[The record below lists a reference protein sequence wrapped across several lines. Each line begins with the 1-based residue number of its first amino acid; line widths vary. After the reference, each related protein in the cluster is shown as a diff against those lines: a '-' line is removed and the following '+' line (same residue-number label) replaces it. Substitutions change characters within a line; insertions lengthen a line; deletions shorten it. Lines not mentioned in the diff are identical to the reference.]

1 MNEKQKQR
9 RIGQIMLVCKII
21 KMENENLR
29 SVPKIHVSDIQ
40 RWLDTDEEY
49 VATLINVC
57 SSFDKRN
64 IADDVLNSMHI
75 YDDVNK
81 RYHLWDGLGHIWRLY
96 LDYLLKR
103 ITKEEFENYYKVYFC
118 DANKYDLTEEFLYE
132 LMDKYATE
140 LIFRVHKIAITD
152 MTNLDVIMEIAD
164 VGMYSD
170 SDFLMLRK
178 VLLGIEEC

>member
-1 MNEKQKQR
+1 MNEKEKQR

-21 KMENENLR
+21 KLENENLR
-29 SVPKIHVSDIQ
+29 RVPRVHVSDIE
-40 RWLDTDEEY
+40 RWLDTDEQY

-81 RYHLWDGLGHIWRLY
+81 RYHLWDGLGHIWKHY
-96 LDYLLKR
+96 LDYLLDR
-103 ITKEEFENYYKVYFC
+103 ISKEEFETYYKVYFC
-118 DANKYDLTEEFLYE
+118 DAEKYNLPEALLYE
-132 LMDKYATE
+132 LMDKYVTE

-164 VGMYSD
+164 LTMYSEED
-170 SDFLMLRK
+170 YFLCRK
-178 VLLGIEEC
+178 ILLNVDES